1 VIIAVAD
8 VFSRS
13 HIALTGA
20 VTGVIV
26 LGFAIWR
33 LQGTRAWVDRIAIAL
48 LAGLAV
54 FLYRTSANL
63 PQLNRDGLSGYSAND
78 WLAPVVVFV
87 VLTLYA
93 DLFPPPDARRF
104 KQVRAAATITAFA
117 VNVIT
122 I

>member
-1 VIIAVAD
+1 MIATEAD
-8 VFSRS
+8 VFTRS
-13 HIALTGA
+13 HTALTGA

-33 LQGTRAWVDRIAIAL
+33 LHGTRAWIDRITIAL

-87 VLTLYA
+87 VLTAYA
-93 DLFPPPDARRF
+93 DLFPPSDPRRF
-104 KQVRAAATITAFA
+104 RQVRAAATITAFV
-117 VNVIT
+117 VNVVT